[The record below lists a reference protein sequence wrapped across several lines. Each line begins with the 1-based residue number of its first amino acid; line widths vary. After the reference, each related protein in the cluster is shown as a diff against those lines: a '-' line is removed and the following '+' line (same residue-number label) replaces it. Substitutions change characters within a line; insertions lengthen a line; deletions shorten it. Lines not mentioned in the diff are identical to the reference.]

1 MERSK
6 GCAAMDLDQKD
17 RGYGN
22 REEEKMVPA
31 QQCAAANLPSV
42 PRVPFLTEKQGE
54 VLFDFARLKRK
65 QSMSGHN
72 LVGSWVN
79 LYFIP
84 IIECIP

>member
-1 MERSK
+1 
-6 GCAAMDLDQKD
+6 MDLDQKD

-22 REEEKMVPA
+22 REEEEMVPA
-31 QQCAAANLPSV
+31 QCAAANLPSV
-42 PRVPFLTEKQGE
+42 PRVPFLTEKEGK
-54 VLFDFARLKRK
+54 VLFYFARLKRK

-79 LYFIP
+79 LCFIP

>member
-1 MERSK
+1 MR
-6 GCAAMDLDQKD
+6 DLGQKD
-17 RGYGN
+17 KGYPN
-22 REEEKMVPA
+22 WKEEKMVPA
-31 QQCAAANLPSV
+31 QQGCLQLVTCPTS
-42 PRVPFLTEKQGE
+42 PECTFLTEEAGKGE
-54 VLFDFARLKRK
+54 NCHFFARMKRK